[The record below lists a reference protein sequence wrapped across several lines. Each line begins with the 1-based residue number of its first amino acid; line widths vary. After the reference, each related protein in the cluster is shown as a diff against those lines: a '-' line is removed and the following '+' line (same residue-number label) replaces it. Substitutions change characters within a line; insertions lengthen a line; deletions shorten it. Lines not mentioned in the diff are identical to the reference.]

1 MKRLPPSLVRMA
13 KEQLVGSYLIRFTHS
28 AGTERVQ
35 VQDLRTREVLE
46 FETWVAAWAFVDEAV
61 RATRTSRDSRS

>member
-1 MKRLPPSLVRMA
+1 MATERLI
-13 KEQLVGSYLIRFTHS
+13 GSYLIRFTDS

-46 FETWVAAWAFVDEAV
+46 FETWVAAWSFVDEAV
-61 RATRTSRDSRS
+61 RATRTCRDTRS

>member
-1 MKRLPPSLVRMA
+1 MA
-13 KEQLVGSYLIRFTHS
+13 KERLVGSYLIRFTQS
-28 AGTERVQ
+28 NGTQRVH

-61 RATRTSRDSRS
+61 HADAACDDTRS